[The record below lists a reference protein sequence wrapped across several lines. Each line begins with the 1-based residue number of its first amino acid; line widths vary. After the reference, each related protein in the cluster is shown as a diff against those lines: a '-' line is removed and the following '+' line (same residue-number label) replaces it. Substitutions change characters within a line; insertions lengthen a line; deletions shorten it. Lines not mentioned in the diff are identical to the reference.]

1 MMQHQVAPPKGARR
15 SRKRIGRG
23 DAAGQGSTAG
33 RGMKGQKS
41 RSGRG
46 PRVGFEGGQFPI
58 IKGLP
63 MRRGFNNIFKTHYS
77 LVKLE
82 TLEDTFNNGDTVT
95 PQTLVERG
103 CVRNLNQPVKI
114 VGGGELT
121 KALTVVA
128 DKFTRTAREAIAAAN
143 GSAEETTTR

>member
-15 SRKRIGRG
+15 NRKRIGRG

-41 RSGRG
+41 RSGGG
-46 PRVGFEGGQFPI
+46 PRLGFEGGQLPI
-58 IKGLP
+58 IKALP
-63 MRRGFNNIFKTHYS
+63 MRRGFTNIFKTYYS

-82 TLEDTFNNGDTVT
+82 TLDKFEAGDLVT
-95 PQTLVERG
+95 PEVLAERG
-103 CVRNLNQPVKI
+103 YIRNLNLPVKI

-121 KALTVVA
+121 KSLRVVV
-128 DKFTRTAREAIAAAN
+128 DRFTGTAREAIEAAN
-143 GSAEETTTR
+143 GTAEEITAR

>member
-15 SRKRIGRG
+15 NRKRIGRG

-46 PRVGFEGGQFPI
+46 PRVGFEGGQLPI

-63 MRRGFNNIFKTHYS
+63 MRRGFTNIFKTNYT
-77 LVKLE
+77 LVKLV
-82 TLEDTFNNGDTVT
+82 TLDRFDVGDVVT
-95 PQTLVERG
+95 AEVLAARG
-103 CVRNLNQPVKI
+103 YIRNLNRPVKI

-121 KALTVVA
+121 KSLRVVA
-128 DKFTRTAREAIAAAN
+128 DRFTRTAREAIEAAS
-143 GSAEETTTR
+143 GTAEEISAK

>member
-15 SRKRIGRG
+15 NRKRIGRG
-23 DAAGQGSTAG
+23 DSAGQGSTAG

-46 PRVGFEGGQFPI
+46 PRVGFEGGQLPI

-63 MRRGFNNIFKTHYS
+63 MRRGFTNIFKTYYA
-77 LVKLE
+77 LVNLD
-82 TLEDTFNNGDTVT
+82 TLEKFDAGDEVT
-95 PQTLVERG
+95 PAILAERG
-103 CVRNLNQPVKI
+103 YVRNLNRPVKV

-121 KALTVVA
+121 KSLRVSAN
-128 DKFTRTAREAIAAAN
+128 KFTRSARAAIEAAQ
-143 GSAEETTTR
+143 GTAEEIPGR

>member
-1 MMQHQVAPPKGARR
+1 MMQHEVAPPKGARR
-15 SRKRIGRG
+15 NRKRVGRG

-46 PRVGFEGGQFPI
+46 PRVGFEGGQLPI

-63 MRRGFNNIFKTHYS
+63 MRRGFTNIFKTYYT
-77 LVKLE
+77 LVNLD
-82 TLEDTFNNGDTVT
+82 TLERFEAGDEVT
-95 PQTLVERG
+95 PAILAERG
-103 CVRNLNQPVKI
+103 YIRNLNRPIKV

-121 KALTVVA
+121 KSLRVSAN
-128 DKFTRTAREAIAAAN
+128 KFTRSAKAAIEAAN
-143 GSAEETTTR
+143 GTAEEITAR

>member
-1 MMQHQVAPPKGARR
+1 MMQHQLAPSKGARR
-15 SRKRIGRG
+15 NRKRIGRG

-41 RSGRG
+41 RSGGG
-46 PRVGFEGGQFPI
+46 PRVGFEGGQLPL

-63 MRRGFNNIFKTHYS
+63 MRRGFNNIFKTYYS

-82 TLEDTFNNGDTVT
+82 TLDRFEAGEVIT
-95 PQTLVERG
+95 PELLFQRG
-103 CVRNLNQPVKI
+103 YLRNLNRPVKV

-121 KALTVVA
+121 KSLTVVA
-128 DKFTRTAREAIAAAN
+128 AKFTRTAREAIEAAKGSVQEAN
-143 GSAEETTTR
+143 A

>member
-15 SRKRIGRG
+15 NRKRIGRG

-46 PRVGFEGGQFPI
+46 PRVGFEGGQLPI

-63 MRRGFNNIFKTHYS
+63 MRRGFTNIFKTNYT

-82 TLEDTFNNGDTVT
+82 TLDRFDVGDVVT
-95 PQTLVERG
+95 AEVLAARG
-103 CVRNLNQPVKI
+103 YIRNLNRPVKI

-121 KALTVVA
+121 KSLRVVA
-128 DKFTRTAREAIAAAN
+128 DRFTRTAREAIEAAS
-143 GSAEETTTR
+143 GTAEEISAK

>member
-15 SRKRIGRG
+15 HRKRIGRG
-23 DAAGQGSTAG
+23 DSAGQGSTAG

-46 PRVGFEGGQFPI
+46 PRVGFEGGQLPI

-82 TLEDTFNNGDTVT
+82 TLDQFNDGDVIT

-114 VGGGELT
+114 VGGGDLT
-121 KALTVVA
+121 KALIVIA
-128 DKFTRTAREAIAAAN
+128 DKFTRTAREAILAAN
-143 GSAEETTTR
+143 GSAEETTTK